1 MVKNGN
7 LFKEWGFYS
16 VWWQACMK
24 LEMIIWVLTQII
36 NDMLIEAKGW
46 RLNDQSTILT
56 IFMEQELI
64 KDK

>member
-1 MVKNGN
+1 MMTSLYEAWNDN
-7 LFKEWGFYS
+7 LS
-16 VWWQACMK
+16 
-24 LEMIIWVLTQII
+24 I
-36 NDMLIEAKGW
+36 NSDNKWHAYNEAKDW